1 MTAEV
6 INTKQGLTRIPTYAE
21 LIKEIDRE
29 KFKTNDIRKI
39 FDRNAW
45 YFHESPQGQALNTNN
60 IHPADLQ
67 QMNFKKMAEEAT
79 ARKEEETPNLDFE
92 DMTDLRD
99 DAISDFEMSFD
110 REAELR
116 EENERRVAEQANLSH
131 SQDHYMANKGAYD
144 AVGATASAGIE
155 EDEKPPS
162 SSRSILKKFLK
173 SSKPVIK
180 AVATAGGT
188 AKGGS
193 IGGLIA
199 SKLTDAI
206 IPDEDEEEKPS
217 KIKPTQKLI
226 NKQVKKVNHQKKL
239 QKETSKMNVDV
250 VPDTA
255 EAMDTTAIPTAEKR
269 KPLSVRQT
277 KAKRQKPK
285 PPTQEKREFQ
295 EDPSTTTKPP
305 KARRVRGK
313 QPQPQALGATINI
326 PKDNKTPNVDEAET
340 AQEETG
346 ASSSSK
352 APVRK
357 PTMSKAISPSKVGI
371 QVIREKFEE
380 MNNSKSIDTADYQK
394 FQQVYGQWKSS
405 KGEEKKQ
412 HLKEAKELYKS
423 IIYPKLKSK

>member
-116 EENERRVAEQANLSH
+116 EENERRVAEQANSSH

-144 AVGATASAGIE
+144 AVGATASAGIQ
-155 EDEKPPS
+155 EDEEPPS

-173 SSKPVIK
+173 SSKPLIK
-180 AVATAGGT
+180 AVGTAGGT

-226 NKQVKKVNHQKKL
+226 NKQVKKVNHRKKL
-239 QKETSKMNVDV
+239 KEEKSKMNVDV

-255 EAMDTTAIPTAEKR
+255 EAMDTSAIPTAEKR
-269 KPLSVRQT
+269 KPLSVRQS
-277 KAKRQKPK
+277 KAKKQKPK

-357 PTMSKAISPSKVGI
+357 PTMNKAISPSKLGI

-380 MNNSKSIDTADYQK
+380 MNNSKSMDTGDYQR
-394 FQQVYGQWKSS
+394 FQEVYGKWKSS
-405 KGEEKKQ
+405 KGEDKKQ
-412 HLKEAKELYKS
+412 YLKEAKELYKS

>member
-6 INTKQGLTRIPTYAE
+6 INAKQGLTRIPTYAE

-79 ARKEEETPNLDFE
+79 ARKKEETPNLDFE

>member
-6 INTKQGLTRIPTYAE
+6 INAKQGLTRIPTYAE

-144 AVGATASAGIE
+144 AVGATASAGIQ
-155 EDEKPPS
+155 EDEEPPS

-173 SSKPVIK
+173 STSHQSSRHSRRNSKGRVNRRTNSIK
-180 AVATAGGT
+180 TDRRHHTRRRRGRETVQDKTNTKTNQQTSQKGKSPKEV
-188 AKGGS
+188 KGG
-193 IGGLIA
+193 
-199 SKLTDAI
+199 
-206 IPDEDEEEKPS
+206 
-217 KIKPTQKLI
+217 KIKNERRCSARHRNGHFGNTNSRKEETLKRETVQSKERDRNQNRQRRRRENFRKTHPQHQTAQS
-226 NKQVKKVNHQKKL
+226 KK
-239 QKETSKMNVDV
+239 S
-250 VPDTA
+250 
-255 EAMDTTAIPTAEKR
+255 KR
-269 KPLSVRQT
+269 KATPTTSIRSNNQHPQRQ
-277 KAKRQKPK
+277 QD
-285 PPTQEKREFQ
+285 TQCR
-295 EDPSTTTKPP
+295 
-305 KARRVRGK
+305 
-313 QPQPQALGATINI
+313 
-326 PKDNKTPNVDEAET
+326 
-340 AQEETG
+340 
-346 ASSSSK
+346 
-352 APVRK
+352 
-357 PTMSKAISPSKVGI
+357 
-371 QVIREKFEE
+371 
-380 MNNSKSIDTADYQK
+380 
-394 FQQVYGQWKSS
+394 
-405 KGEEKKQ
+405 
-412 HLKEAKELYKS
+412 
-423 IIYPKLKSK
+423 

>member
-1 MTAEV
+1 M
-6 INTKQGLTRIPTYAE
+6 
-21 LIKEIDRE
+21 IKEIDRE

-45 YFHESPQGQALNTNN
+45 YFHESPIGQALNTNN

-92 DMTDLRD
+92 DLTDLRD

-131 SQDHYMANKGAYD
+131 SQDHYMANKGTYD
-144 AVGATASAGIE
+144 AVGATASAGIK
-155 EDEKPPS
+155 EDEEPPS
-162 SSRSILKKFLK
+162 SSRSVLRQFLK

-180 AVATAGGT
+180 AVVATAGGT

-206 IPDEDEEEKPS
+206 IPDEEEEEKPS

-226 NKQVKKVNHQKKL
+226 NKQVKKINHQKKL
-239 QKETSKMNVDV
+239 KEETSKMNVDV
-250 VPDTA
+250 VPDA
-255 EAMDTTAIPTAEKR
+255 NEAMDTTAIPTAEKR
-269 KPLSVRQT
+269 KPFSVRQS
-277 KAKRQKPK
+277 KAKRRKPK

-326 PKDNKTPNVDEAET
+326 PKDASAEASRGFRDNKTPNVDEAET

-380 MNNSKSIDTADYQK
+380 MNNSKNIDTADYQK
-394 FQQVYGQWKSS
+394 FQEVYGQWKSS

>member
-6 INTKQGLTRIPTYAE
+6 INAKQGLTRIPTYAE

-45 YFHESPQGQALNTNN
+45 YFHESPIGQALNTNN

-92 DMTDLRD
+92 DLTDLRD

-131 SQDHYMANKGAYD
+131 SQDHYMANKGTYD
-144 AVGATASAGIE
+144 AVGATASAGIK
-155 EDEKPPS
+155 EDEEPPS
-162 SSRSILKKFLK
+162 SSRSVLRQFLK

-226 NKQVKKVNHQKKL
+226 NKQVKRL
-239 QKETSKMNVDV
+239 IT
-250 VPDTA
+250 
-255 EAMDTTAIPTAEKR
+255 KR
-269 KPLSVRQT
+269 S
-277 KAKRQKPK
+277 
-285 PPTQEKREFQ
+285 
-295 EDPSTTTKPP
+295 
-305 KARRVRGK
+305 
-313 QPQPQALGATINI
+313 
-326 PKDNKTPNVDEAET
+326 
-340 AQEETG
+340 
-346 ASSSSK
+346 
-352 APVRK
+352 
-357 PTMSKAISPSKVGI
+357 
-371 QVIREKFEE
+371 
-380 MNNSKSIDTADYQK
+380 
-394 FQQVYGQWKSS
+394 
-405 KGEEKKQ
+405 
-412 HLKEAKELYKS
+412 
-423 IIYPKLKSK
+423 

>member
-1 MTAEV
+1 
-6 INTKQGLTRIPTYAE
+6 
-21 LIKEIDRE
+21 
-29 KFKTNDIRKI
+29 
-39 FDRNAW
+39 
-45 YFHESPQGQALNTNN
+45 
-60 IHPADLQ
+60 
-67 QMNFKKMAEEAT
+67 MNFKKMAEEAT

-116 EENERRVAEQANLSH
+116 EENERRVAEQANLSQ
-131 SQDHYMANKGAYD
+131 SQDHYIANKGAYD
-144 AVGATASAGIE
+144 AVGATASAGIQ
-155 EDEKPPS
+155 EDEEPPS

-226 NKQVKKVNHQKKL
+226 RKQVKKVNHQKKL
-239 QKETSKMNVDV
+239 KEEKSKMNVDV
-250 VPDTA
+250 VPNVNEPMDASA
-255 EAMDTTAIPTAEKR
+255 EASRGFRDTTAIPTAEKR
-269 KPLSVRQT
+269 KPLSVRQS

-285 PPTQEKREFQ
+285 PPMQEKREFQ

-326 PKDNKTPNVDEAET
+326 PQRQQDTQCRWSRDSTGRNRGVIFIKSTSQETNNEQSNITKQGRNTSDKREVWRDE
-340 AQEETG
+340 QQQ
-346 ASSSSK
+346 K
-352 APVRK
+352 HRHRRL
-357 PTMSKAISPSKVGI
+357 SKVSRGI
-371 QVIREKFEE
+371 
-380 MNNSKSIDTADYQK
+380 
-394 FQQVYGQWKSS
+394 W
-405 KGEEKKQ
+405 
-412 HLKEAKELYKS
+412 
-423 IIYPKLKSK
+423 